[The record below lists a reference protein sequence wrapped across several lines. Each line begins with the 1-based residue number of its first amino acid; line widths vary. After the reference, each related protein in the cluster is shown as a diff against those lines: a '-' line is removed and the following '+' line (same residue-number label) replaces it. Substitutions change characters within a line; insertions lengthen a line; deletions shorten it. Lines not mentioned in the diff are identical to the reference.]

1 MLRKLAGVLL
11 IVHGLAHTLAG
22 MRATEGP
29 LFWSM
34 TLAWV
39 LAVIGFA
46 AAGCMLLGLRGL
58 SGTWRRY
65 ATGGLVG
72 SAALLLLG
80 WPGPLAAAGLSIDAV
95 ILGSVLATRTRDG
108 VIGGIGPEPESVAAR
123 DRLVIVALAALT
135 LLVLTRPV
143 TQRWGSSSAELRAD
157 LPGDDSSL
165 RPIYQIQHAVTIHA
179 TPDRVWPWL
188 VQLGED
194 RGGFYSYAA
203 LERLVGLR
211 VHNADRIHPEW
222 QRLEVGDTIF
232 ATHAGW
238 LGQQRRLG
246 WRVSALRP
254 DTVLVLERW
263 GSFVLVPVDGSA
275 TRLIVRSRGGG
286 ADGPWSVALA
296 PLGFLLFEPIH
307 FLMERKML
315 LTIKRLAEEAQGGT
329 GPWS

>member
-1 MLRKLAGVLL
+1 MVRKLVGVLL

-29 LFWSM
+29 PFWAM
-34 TLAWV
+34 TLAWG

-58 SGTWRRY
+58 NGTWRRY
-65 ATGGLVG
+65 ATGGMAG
-72 SAALLLLG
+72 SAVLLLFG
-80 WPGPLAAAGLSIDAV
+80 WPGPLAAAGLAIDAV
-95 ILGSVLATRTRDG
+95 ILGGMLTTRSTDG
-108 VIGGIGPEPESVAAR
+108 VIGGIGAEPESVPPR
-123 DRLVIVALAALT
+123 DRFAIVALALLT
-135 LLVLTRPV
+135 VLVLTRPV

-165 RPIYQIQHAVTIHA
+165 RSVYQIQHAVTIHT

-194 RGGFYSYAA
+194 RGGFYSYAG

-222 QRLEVGDTIF
+222 QDLEVGDTIF

-246 WRVSALRP
+246 WRVSVLRP

-263 GSFVLVPVDGSA
+263 GSFVLLPIDGSS

-286 ADGPWSVALA
+286 ADRPGSVALA

-315 LTIKRLAEEAQGGT
+315 LTIKRRAEG
-329 GPWS
+329 

>member
-1 MLRKLAGVLL
+1 MRRKLAGILL

-22 MRATEGP
+22 MRATEGA

-34 TLAWV
+34 TLAWA
-39 LAVIGFA
+39 LAFVGFA
-46 AAGCMLLGLRGL
+46 AAGCMLLGVRGL
-58 SGTWRRY
+58 NGSWRRY

-72 SAALLLLG
+72 SAVILVLG
-80 WPGPLAAAGLSIDAV
+80 WYGPLAAAGLAVDGV
-95 ILGSVLATRTRDG
+95 ILGAVLATHSADA
-108 VIGGIGPEPESVAAR
+108 VIGGIGPEPGSVAAR
-123 DRLVIVALAALT
+123 DRVVIVALALLT

-157 LPGDDSSL
+157 LPGDEPGL
-165 RPIYQIQHAVTIHA
+165 QTTYQIQHAVTIHT

-203 LERLVGLR
+203 LERLLGLR

-222 QRLEVGDTIF
+222 QDLTVGDTVF

-238 LGQQRRLG
+238 LGQRRRFG

-254 DTVLVLERW
+254 DTVLVLEQW
-263 GSFVLVPVDGSA
+263 GSFVLVPIDEGS
-275 TRLIVRSRGGG
+275 TRLIVRDRK
-286 ADGPWSVALA
+286 SVV
-296 PLGFLLFEPIH
+296 
-307 FLMERKML
+307 
-315 LTIKRLAEEAQGGT
+315 
-329 GPWS
+329 